1 MKVLSKVLFF
11 VCLLTLVAAQAPAK
25 TIKIAVPSPFTGDAA
40 AYGENVKAGV
50 EIKLEEV
57 NAAGGINGVPVEA
70 VWMDEQ
76 CAGKEAATV
85 APKIV
90 GDKDI
95 VAIVGHLCSGAH
107 LAALPTYVRGGIVAV
122 SPTATNPTISD
133 KNKDRNGNVWSYRVV
148 YRDDFQGAF
157 LARYAQ
163 KVLGLKK
170 VGVLYQNDDYGIGL
184 KDGFVNEA
192 KKIGLDV
199 VGEEAYVRGASTD
212 FKPQLTKM
220 KGSGP
225 EGLFISGYYNEGAL
239 IAKQAKDL
247 GMDVKVMGGEG
258 LDNPDYMNLAKDA
271 ANDTY
276 VTTPFLEEAAGPAAK
291 EFLKKFNEK
300 YQRQSDYMSVN
311 AYDATGL
318 LVEAIKSVGPDRDK
332 VREYLKGIDSIEK
345 AYEGIGGKIYFNEK
359 GDSEKAAFVKVVKDG
374 KFVAAEQMN

>member
-11 VCLLTLVAAQAPAK
+11 LCLMSLVSAPALAK
-25 TIKIAVPSPFTGDAA
+25 SIKIAVPSPFTGDAA

-50 EIKLEEV
+50 EIKLAEV
-57 NAAGGINGVPVEA
+57 NEAGGIDGTPVEA

-107 LAALPTYVRGGIVAV
+107 LAALPTYVRGGIAAI
-122 SPTATNPTISD
+122 SPTATNPTISE
-133 KNKDRNGNVWSYRVV
+133 KNRDRKGNVWSFRVV

-163 KVLGLKK
+163 DVLGLER

-192 KKIGLDV
+192 KKIGLTV

-220 KGSGP
+220 KGADP
-225 EGLFISGYYNEGAL
+225 QGLFISGYYNEGAL

-247 GMDVKVMGGEG
+247 GMDVAVMGGEG
-258 LDNPDYMNLAKDA
+258 LDNPDYMNLAKA
-271 ANDTY
+271 AAENTY

-291 EFLKKFNEK
+291 KFLEKFTETYK
-300 YQRQSDYMSVN
+300 RQSDYMSVN

-318 LVEAIKSVGPDRDK
+318 IIEAIKAVGPDREK
-332 VREYLKGIDSIEK
+332 VRAYLADIDSPAE

-374 KFVAAEQMN
+374 KFVAAEQMD